1 MAVLNGMPPVGRGNF
16 ISPSGL
22 FKAWLWLAG
31 AADGLNFLR
40 QASENM

>member
-1 MAVLNGMPPVGRGNF
+1 MAVLNGMPPVGRRNF
-16 ISPSGL
+16 ILPSGV